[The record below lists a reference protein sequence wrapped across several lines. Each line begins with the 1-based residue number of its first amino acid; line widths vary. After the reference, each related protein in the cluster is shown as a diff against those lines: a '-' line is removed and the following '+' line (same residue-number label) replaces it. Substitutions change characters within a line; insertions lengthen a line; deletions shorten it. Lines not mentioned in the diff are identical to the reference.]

1 MSSDKQNQIGDYLL
15 NDEIGSG
22 GFAKVVLGTHI
33 PTGEKVAIKI
43 MDKEQILSDEL
54 NKERVLSEISI
65 LKIVR
70 HNNII
75 KLYEVM
81 ETPQKIY
88 LVMEYCDGGE
98 LFDYIVS
105 KQHLSEKQA
114 CVFFQEIIDA
124 LTYLHS
130 QNIVHRDVKPEN
142 ILLESFGKSMT
153 CKLIDFGISRTY
165 TLDKLI
171 NTPCGTAS
179 YAPPEMHKGEEYYGL
194 LSDVWSAG
202 VLLYAM
208 VFGYLP
214 FCEEDEDTNIENIIK
229 GNYEIPEEA
238 SPPLRD
244 FLSHILDIDPLTRY
258 DLDQIKKHPWYNIV
272 TPQKALPGLII
283 GYHKIPLDDRILN
296 VCEAY
301 GFDKNAVK
309 QSVLENKYDNK
320 SAIYYIIL
328 NKMKK
333 EGYDSIA
340 DLFSN
345 DYIEYVKN
353 PNNLIK
359 KEDKEDNK
367 KEEKKEELPL
377 LDDALKPKE
386 ENKKENVDKQLINP
400 DLHQI
405 FIDNK
410 LKPNKSEAELSVASE
425 SSNKEKK
432 DKKVESFN
440 SSPKRSNRNESYNSS
455 PKRNNNNESNASTPK
470 RNNNSYSSTPKRNN
484 NNNSYS
490 TTPKRNNN
498 DNSYSSTP
506 KRNNND
512 NSYTSTPKR
521 KNTES
526 SKSNEKSPEDKKNE
540 NNSNSSSPKKNEEI
554 KKRDSIDSLK
564 EVNNKD
570 NENEITVEIN
580 PSNPLVTIE
589 KKIIEEP
596 NINVNTNKEEENGEK
611 INDNITEKPII
622 EIKKEE
628 IEIKQPEINI
638 NVEPITIINKKEE
651 NKEISKEEQIS
662 NINPTLDEIIKENN
676 NQDIQNEEPEKVAPI
691 DVDIQTSN
699 LKEENL
705 PSIQIQDK
713 NENED
718 NKDNKKLITL
728 KEKLNLEN
736 ENIIEDRVDN
746 KRDKENENEIKIEQI
761 SKTANKSQP
770 DISISNRP
778 KDPKLSYSL
787 MPKHSFLINSNTKK
801 MLSFNFE
808 SDDNNNKLNTS
819 FTMKLTDSLKE
830 NVLKMKNPKM
840 KNPNKEKEISKALHE
855 IKHKIGA
862 SSNTKKQKGVIPK
875 PKNKKNKKILNE
887 PLFKDNKKKDHTII
901 RNRNASAASNVRRR
915 NNNEEGQEK
924 NRKKKDVS
932 SSMVKIERK
941 NINNHN
947 NIDLKN
953 NIKRIKKDGSKDK
966 EKRIENNA
974 KKRNIN
980 LLKKNS
986 IDDKQKKSGLNLK
999 KNIPKPFPSTLK
1011 KKDNTSSAYVLNTTS
1026 NTKPPNKS
1034 VSSQI
1039 KTELKTPNKNLDKT
1053 HFQSMY
1059 HKLDN
1064 TNTNVNRNENQNSK
1078 LNKTIQLSDAKN
1090 KRSKIPYNKNTNKN
1104 NKKKIRITY
1113 KNYEEEDNNK
1123 NDANKTS
1130 EINYKK
1136 KNQNKMNITFNSNSM
1151 INLNKE
1157 NKDKNKDSHMI
1168 QKRIIYHNK
1177 SNSMR
1182 GNFNNERENIYTQKN
1197 DNIISHRNLNNYHR
1211 VIPKYKERN
1220 NNEKSSRYDSV
1231 IKTERNNEKTKKY
1244 MDLSAYE
1251 GTKTEISNGKNGN
1264 LKILNIKIGQKQK
1277 NSYYGPIDINNI
1289 VIGNSTNEINEKIIN
1304 ILHRN
1309 RVKCWKLNPWKFYCN
1324 KNGEIFTIEIFLL
1337 SNKISINDNKDDA
1350 KEGKD
1355 GENKE
1360 EENDVKEFDIHSKH
1374 ETIDD
1379 NNINNKD
1386 NNKNK
1391 TKKLFYITVLS
1402 KDSSNKAH
1410 AKNINKIINKRFHEM
1425 KNK

>member
-1 MSSDKQNQIGDYLL
+1 MSLDKQNQIGDYLL

-54 NKERVLSEISI
+54 NKERVLSEISL

-171 NTPCGTAS
+171 STPCGTAS
-179 YAPPEMHKGEEYYGL
+179 YAPPEMHRGEEYYGL

-238 SPPLRD
+238 SPQLRD

-272 TPQKALPGLII
+272 SPQKALPGLII
-283 GYHKIPLDDRILN
+283 GYHKIPIDDRILN

-309 QSVLENKYDNK
+309 QSVMENKYDNK

-333 EGYDSIA
+333 EGYDSIS

-353 PNNLIK
+353 PNNLINQ
-359 KEDKEDNK
+359 EDKEDNK
-367 KEEKKEELPL
+367 EEEKKKELPL
-377 LDDALKPKE
+377 LDDTLKPK

-405 FIDNK
+405 SIDNK
-410 LKPNKSEAELSVASE
+410 LKPNKSEAEISVASE
-425 SSNKEKK
+425 SSKKEKK
-432 DKKVESFN
+432 DLKVESYN
-440 SSPKRSNRNESYNSS
+440 SSPKRSNRDKSYNSTPKRNNINESYNST
-455 PKRNNNNESNASTPK
+455 PKRNNNNESY
-470 RNNNSYSSTPKRNN
+470 NS
-484 NNNSYS
+484 
-490 TTPKRNNN
+490 TPKRNNN

-506 KRNNND
+506 KR
-512 NSYTSTPKR
+512 
-521 KNTES
+521 KNTEN
-526 SKSNEKSPEDKKNE
+526 SKSSEKSPENKKSE
-540 NNSNSSSPKKNEEI
+540 NNSYSSSPKKSEEI

-564 EVNNKD
+564 EANNKD
-570 NENEITVEIN
+570 NENKIKEEIK
-580 PSNPLVTIE
+580 PSQPLVTIE
-589 KKIIEEP
+589 QKIKEEP
-596 NINVNTNKEEENGEK
+596 NINVNADKEEENKDK
-611 INDNITEKPII
+611 INENITEKPII

-638 NVEPITIINKKEE
+638 NVEPIIISNQKEGNEE
-651 NKEISKEEQIS
+651 NKEISKEEKIS
-662 NINPTLDEIIKENN
+662 NINPTLDEIIKGNN
-676 NQDIQNEEPEKVAPI
+676 KQDIQNEEPEKEAPI
-691 DVDIQTSN
+691 TVDIQTSN

-713 NENED
+713 NENEEK
-718 NKDNKKLITL
+718 KDNKNLITL

-736 ENIIEDRVDN
+736 ENIIEDKVDN
-746 KRDKENENEIKIEQI
+746 KRDIENENEIKIEQI
-761 SKTANKSQP
+761 SKTANKLQP
-770 DISISNRP
+770 EISISNRP

-801 MLSFNFE
+801 MLSFNI
-808 SDDNNNKLNTS
+808 DDDDNNKLNTS

-862 SSNTKKQKGVIPK
+862 TSNTKKQKGVIPK

-887 PLFKDNKKKDHTII
+887 LLFKDNKKNDHTII
-901 RNRNASAASNVRRR
+901 RNRNASAASNARR

-941 NINNHN
+941 NINNPN
-947 NIDLKN
+947 NVDLKN
-953 NIKRIKKDGSKDK
+953 NIKRIKKDGDKDK
-966 EKRIENNA
+966 EKRIENNT
-974 KKRNIN
+974 KKRNLN
-980 LLKKNS
+980 LVKKNNK
-986 IDDKQKKSGLNLK
+986 DDKPKKSGLNLK
-999 KNIPKPFPSTLK
+999 KNIPKPVPSAFK
-1011 KKDNTSSAYVLNTTS
+1011 KKDNTSSAYILNTTS
-1026 NTKPPNKS
+1026 NTKPPKKS
-1034 VSSQI
+1034 FSSQI
-1039 KTELKTPNKNLDKT
+1039 KTELKTPSKNLDKT
-1053 HFQSMY
+1053 HFQPMY

-1064 TNTNVNRNENQNSK
+1064 TNININKNENQNSN
-1078 LNKTIQLSDAKN
+1078 LNKAIQLSDAKN
-1090 KRSKIPYNKNTNKN
+1090 KNKKSKIPYNKN

-1113 KNYEEEDNNK
+1113 KNLEEENNK
-1123 NDANKTS
+1123 NDINKTS
-1130 EINYKK
+1130 DINYKNQ
-1136 KNQNKMNITFNSNSM
+1136 NQNKMNITFNSNSM

-1157 NKDKNKDSHMI
+1157 NRDKSKDSHMI
-1168 QKRIIYHNK
+1168 KKRIVYHNK

-1182 GNFNNERENIYTQKN
+1182 GNFNNAREHIYTQNN

-1211 VIPKYKERN
+1211 VIPKYQEGN
-1220 NNEKSSRYDSV
+1220 NNEKSNRYDSV
-1231 IKTERNNEKTKKY
+1231 IKTERNNEKSKKY
-1244 MDLSAYE
+1244 MDMSAYE
-1251 GTKTEISNGKNGN
+1251 GANTEISNGKNGN
-1264 LKILNIKIGQKQK
+1264 LKFLNNKIGQKQK
-1277 NSYYGPIDINNI
+1277 NNYYGPIDIKNI
-1289 VIGNSTNEINEKIIN
+1289 VIGNSANEINEKIIN

-1337 SNKISINDNKDDA
+1337 SNKITINDYKDEG

-1360 EENDVKEFDIHSKH
+1360 EENEVKEFDIHSKH

-1379 NNINNKD
+1379 NKD

-1391 TKKLFYITVLS
+1391 TKKIFYITVLS
-1402 KDSSNKAH
+1402 KDCSNKTQ